1 MITIS
6 IVSPQKS
13 MDVIDRAIS
22 HHDFG
27 CIFRKYVYDQL
38 EEIKDIYEQCKDSC
52 DVIFFSGELGYS
64 YILSHV
70 DDLKVPCAFVSYEE
84 KDILSILL
92 NFVIRYPEIPLNRI
106 YIDFLTPVNDFKNLK
121 NYLAPEYM
129 PYCFENPVYNYETLR
144 KRAEE
149 LWNGKKID
157 MMLTRTTNQLEV
169 LNKLKIPY
177 IHFLPS
183 EEMVRNSIKTAIDT
197 IRLRQKTQMTKL
209 VILIKL
215 IYPEHITS
223 QDREYLEITLHK
235 YLLDF
240 RREYS
245 YDFSIHAVSNRF
257 ELDID
262 SDLYKNSFERIRE
275 LISYLDQKGD
285 LDFRLGAGMGN
296 SLGDSHYQA
305 DMALQE
311 AIRYGKN
318 DGFIIHGEDSAL
330 TGPLSLTRTLNYSYS
345 NTKALQY
352 AQMSGINESNLL
364 KIVGLFQMDE
374 ETVMTAASLSMFVFK
389 TRFIEYQHFRESYLQ
404 IPAFDTDIIKFRSVY
419 RHGYLLLYMRRYLN
433 LAEVTDFFPECH
445 GDILADIH
453 VMRFDFIQSQGI
465 ILYRQIR
472 HHIYHDAGIYR
483 HTSFR
488 RKFRQ

>member
-13 MDVIDRAIS
+13 MDVINRAIS
-22 HHDFG
+22 HNDFG

-38 EEIKDIYEQCKDSC
+38 EEITDIYEQCKDNC

-70 DDLKVPCAFVSYEE
+70 DNIQVPCTFVSYEE

-92 NFVIRYPEIPLNRI
+92 NFVIRYPEIPLTRI

-121 NYLAPEYM
+121 KYLAPEYM

-144 KRAEE
+144 ERAEE
-149 LWNGKKID
+149 LWNEKKID

-183 EEMVRNSIKTAIDT
+183 EEMVRDSIKTAIDT
-197 IRLRQKTQMTKL
+197 IRLRQKNQISKL

-215 IYPEHITS
+215 MYPEHITS
-223 QDREYLEITLHK
+223 QEREYLEITLHK

-240 RREYS
+240 RREFS

-257 ELDID
+257 ELDLD
-262 SDLYKNSFERIRE
+262 SDLYKNSFDRIRD
-275 LISYLDQKGD
+275 LITYLDQKGD
-285 LDFRLGAGMGN
+285 LEFRLGAGFGS
-296 SLGDSHYQA
+296 SLGESHYQA
-305 DMALQE
+305 ELALQE
-311 AIRYGKN
+311 AIKYGKN
-318 DGFIIHGEDSAL
+318 DGFVIHGEDNAL
-330 TGPLSLTRTLNYSYS
+330 TGPLSLNRTLNYSYS

-352 AQMSGINESNLL
+352 TQRSGISESNLL

-374 ETVMTAASLSMFVFK
+374 DTIITAASLSQWLNITSRSCNRILQQLLDSGLIEEIEPQK
-389 TRFIEYQHFRESYLQ
+389 QSGKGRPTRQYQFLRQRFLDE
-404 IPAFDTDIIKFRSVY
+404 
-419 RHGYLLLYMRRYLN
+419 
-433 LAEVTDFFPECH
+433 FF
-445 GDILADIH
+445 
-453 VMRFDFIQSQGI
+453 
-465 ILYRQIR
+465 
-472 HHIYHDAGIYR
+472 
-483 HTSFR
+483 
-488 RKFRQ
+488 

>member
-13 MDVIDRAIS
+13 MDVINRAIS
-22 HHDFG
+22 HNDFG

-38 EEIKDIYEQCKDSC
+38 EEITDIYEQCKDNC

-70 DDLKVPCAFVSYEE
+70 DNIQVPCTFVSYEE

-92 NFVIRYPEIPLNRI
+92 NFVIRYPEIPLTRI

-121 NYLAPEYM
+121 KYLAPEYM

-144 KRAEE
+144 ERAEE
-149 LWNGKKID
+149 LWNEKKID

-183 EEMVRNSIKTAIDT
+183 EEMVRDSIKTAIDT
-197 IRLRQKTQMTKL
+197 IRLRQKNQISKL

-215 IYPEHITS
+215 MYPEHITS
-223 QDREYLEITLHK
+223 QEREYLEITLHK

-240 RREYS
+240 RREFS

-257 ELDID
+257 ELDLD
-262 SDLYKNSFERIRE
+262 SDLYKNSFDRIRD
-275 LISYLDQKGD
+275 LITYLDQKGD
-285 LDFRLGAGMGN
+285 LEFRLGAGFGS
-296 SLGDSHYQA
+296 SLGESHYQA
-305 DMALQE
+305 ELALQE
-311 AIRYGKN
+311 AIKYGKN
-318 DGFIIHGEDSAL
+318 DGFVIHGEDNAL

-352 AQMSGINESNLL
+352 TQRSGISESNLL

-374 ETVMTAASLSMFVFK
+374 DTIITAASLSQWLNITSRSCNRILQQLLDSGLIEEIEPQK
-389 TRFIEYQHFRESYLQ
+389 QSGKGRPTRQYQFLRQRFLDE
-404 IPAFDTDIIKFRSVY
+404 
-419 RHGYLLLYMRRYLN
+419 
-433 LAEVTDFFPECH
+433 FF
-445 GDILADIH
+445 
-453 VMRFDFIQSQGI
+453 
-465 ILYRQIR
+465 
-472 HHIYHDAGIYR
+472 
-483 HTSFR
+483 
-488 RKFRQ
+488 

>member
-13 MDVIDRAIS
+13 MDVINRAIS
-22 HHDFG
+22 HNDFG

-38 EEIKDIYEQCKDSC
+38 EEITDIYEQCKDNC

-70 DDLKVPCAFVSYEE
+70 DNIQVPCTFVSYEE

-92 NFVIRYPEIPLNRI
+92 NFVIRYPEIPLTRI

-121 NYLAPEYM
+121 KYLAPEYM

-144 KRAEE
+144 ERAEE
-149 LWNGKKID
+149 LWNEKKID

-183 EEMVRNSIKTAIDT
+183 EEMVRDSIKTAIDT
-197 IRLRQKTQMTKL
+197 IRLRQKNQISKL

-215 IYPEHITS
+215 MYPEHITS
-223 QDREYLEITLHK
+223 QEREYLEITLHK

-240 RREYS
+240 RREFS

-257 ELDID
+257 ELDLD
-262 SDLYKNSFERIRE
+262 SDLYKNSFDRIRD
-275 LISYLDQKGD
+275 LITYLDQKGD
-285 LDFRLGAGMGN
+285 LEFRLGAGFGS
-296 SLGDSHYQA
+296 SLGESHYQA
-305 DMALQE
+305 ELALQE
-311 AIRYGKN
+311 AIKYGKN
-318 DGFIIHGEDSAL
+318 DGFVIHGEDNAL

-352 AQMSGINESNLL
+352 TQRCGISESNLL

-374 ETVMTAASLSMFVFK
+374 DTIITAASLSQWLNITSRSCNRILQQLLDSGLIEEIEPQK
-389 TRFIEYQHFRESYLQ
+389 QSGKGRPTRQYQFLRQRFLDE
-404 IPAFDTDIIKFRSVY
+404 
-419 RHGYLLLYMRRYLN
+419 
-433 LAEVTDFFPECH
+433 FF
-445 GDILADIH
+445 
-453 VMRFDFIQSQGI
+453 
-465 ILYRQIR
+465 
-472 HHIYHDAGIYR
+472 
-483 HTSFR
+483 
-488 RKFRQ
+488 